1 MDPVAYGGSTIG
13 GVEERPLTPEVKDAV
28 HDLHQYLSDAVAPLI
43 VTDAVSLLMEQPPAL
58 VAAEIHNWTLLQYE
72 GVGAKMPVSDF
83 LFHAIKKIAMLSDFG
98 LIPKASLFPWL
109 GKLTPLVLAYC
120 PEADR
125 PFLVQNLSR
134 LGHEQPLVAT
144 PVTVIHRQMGT
155 DAQLASPQQPS
166 ASPTAHGS
174 PVSGAPLAR
183 PQAPG
188 PPMPPQSPEES
199 ARVSRLLTLLLDRYE
214 RELGVAPGGTQS
226 GAAGAAFT
234 SAAAPARPELTGQII
249 TAVAQKSA
257 DGALDQD
264 LARLRD
270 LGIDASM
277 DQVFK
282 FLGESLPGWT
292 LPTADGAPDGA
303 AVAPP
308 AAPAEAMRRIIDSA
322 PNATEAAHRLHEMVK
337 AAVAQFNEGSLA
349 RAVTMFELA
358 ETVAGDNKVKPSV
371 VEGIRR
377 GGHEFLDP
385 DRIHFFADAPDK
397 HRLLRKVLA
406 FYLPLRPDGLL
417 EELQTTLKRD
427 RRRLLLL
434 LVEVHGSAGREA
446 CLAWLQR
453 SFTGVVT
460 RDDWHIQRNLVYLI
474 RRIPRPADAPPEPE
488 IELLAN
494 LAEPSRPAP
503 LLKEVLAALGAL
515 RHERAEQAL
524 LRFLARLEERLVQA
538 PAGASP
544 AGDLL
549 SLLDR
554 TVSAL
559 VRLGSAGARRA
570 VVSHGLRRDPRLGDT
585 LARMAELA
593 SLDLSAD
600 RGLVDR
606 LLKALQDE
614 MPRKVLGVVV
624 KQNSKAGAPIIR
636 ALAGTPLPAV
646 REALEQIVE
655 RHPEEEF
662 ADAAEDA
669 LAAPPGVPLASSWT
683 HATAASSPAPAPAA
697 PAPSFSG
704 DLELFGLPNLF
715 QSLSTA
721 GAIGTLTL
729 NDAAKEPVGSV
740 SLAKGKLMGARIGSL
755 RGPDAVFQLLE
766 KPIAATFGFVSA
778 PVESLRA
785 GAPGE
790 GEDLLGLMLEGM
802 RRYDELQR
810 AAALVPEG
818 SSFQPT
824 AVPPTPLAG
833 EKDGRL
839 VALVW
844 SKAGSG
850 ATPAACEA
858 AAATDA
864 YRVRRLLAH
873 WVEEGVLKPRTS

>member
-1 MDPVAYGGSTIG
+1 MEDPPRVDLAEYGGSTID
-13 GVEERPLTPEVKDAV
+13 GVDEPLTSDVRDAV

-43 VTDAVSLLMEQPPAL
+43 VTDAISLLMEQAPAL

-98 LIPKASLFPWL
+98 LIPRESLFPWL
-109 GKLTPLVLAYC
+109 GKLTPLVLSYC

-134 LGHEQPLVAT
+134 LGHVQPLVAT
-144 PVTVIHRQMGT
+144 PITVIHRQMGT
-155 DAQLASPQQPS
+155 DAQFASTQQPP
-166 ASPTAHGS
+166 APAVHGS

-183 PQAPG
+183 PQSPG
-188 PPMPPQSPEES
+188 SSAPPQSPEES
-199 ARVSRLLTLLLDRYE
+199 ARMSRLLTLLMDRYE
-214 RELGVAPGGTQS
+214 REMGVAPGGIP
-226 GAAGAAFT
+226 G
-234 SAAAPARPELTGQII
+234 SAPASSPPARPELTGQII
-249 TAVAQKSA
+249 AAVAQKAA
-257 DGALDQD
+257 DGPALDQD

-292 LPTADGAPDGA
+292 LPAADGAPDGA

-308 AAPAEAMRRIIDSA
+308 AAPADAMRRIIDSA

-337 AAVAQFNEGSLA
+337 AAVEQFNEGSLA

-358 ETVAGDNKVKPSV
+358 EAVATDNKVKLSV

-385 DRIHFFADAPDK
+385 DRIRFLADAPDK

-406 FYLPLRPDGLL
+406 FYTSLRPDGLL
-417 EELQTTLKRD
+417 EELQTALKRD

-434 LVEVHGSAGREA
+434 LVEVHGPAGREA

-474 RRIPRPADAPPEPE
+474 RRIPKPAEVPPEPE
-488 IELLAN
+488 IELLAT
-494 LAEPSRPAP
+494 LAEPSRPVP
-503 LLKEVLAALGAL
+503 LLKEVLAALGAV

-524 LRFLARLEERLVQA
+524 LRFLTRLEEKLVQS
-538 PAGASP
+538 PAGAASG
-544 AGDLL
+544 GDLL

-570 VVSHGLRRDPRLGDT
+570 VVSHGLRRDPKLGDT
-585 LARMAELA
+585 LARMAELGT
-593 SLDLSAD
+593 LDLSAD

-614 MPRKVLGVVV
+614 MPKKVLGVVV
-624 KQNSKAGAPIIR
+624 RQNSQAGAPIIR
-636 ALAGTPLPAV
+636 ALAGTSLPAV
-646 REALEQIVE
+646 REALEQIIE
-655 RHPEEEF
+655 RHPQEDF
-662 ADAAEDA
+662 ADAAEAA
-669 LAAPPGVPLASSWT
+669 LAAAPGAPLVSSAS
-683 HATAASSPAPAPAA
+683 HATTTSSPAPPVS
-697 PAPSFSG
+697 APSFSG

-729 NDAAKEPVGSV
+729 SDATKEPIGTVA
-740 SLAKGKLMGARIGSL
+740 LAKGKLMGALVGSTQG
-755 RGPDAVFQLLE
+755 RDAVFQLLE
-766 KPIAATFGFVSA
+766 KPIAATFAFVTA
-778 PVESLRA
+778 PIESLRK
-785 GAPGE
+785 GSPGE
-790 GEDLLGLMLEGM
+790 GDDVLSLMLEGM

-810 AAALVPEG
+810 ASALV
-818 SSFQPT
+818 SDTASFKASGTAPT
-824 AVPPTPLAG
+824 SLPD
-833 EKDGRL
+833 ERDGKL

-844 SKAGSG
+844 SKAVAG
-850 ATPAACEA
+850 ATPAACELTA
-858 AAATDA
+858 ETDA

-873 WVEEGVLKPRTS
+873 WVEEGALKPRAS